1 MEGSKYEGRKAK
13 YELRGRHISQG
24 GFEVVKEEEKKD
36 QSKGKAIHWKRRSRK
51 TKQQRR
57 WIVDSSTSRKRHQQ
71 VLWSTSREKK
81 EGHAGEALKVQ
92 VKLT

>member
-71 VLWSTSREKK
+71 VLWSTSRKRRK
-81 EGHAGEALKVQ
+81 DMLAKPLKY
-92 VKLT
+92 KSS